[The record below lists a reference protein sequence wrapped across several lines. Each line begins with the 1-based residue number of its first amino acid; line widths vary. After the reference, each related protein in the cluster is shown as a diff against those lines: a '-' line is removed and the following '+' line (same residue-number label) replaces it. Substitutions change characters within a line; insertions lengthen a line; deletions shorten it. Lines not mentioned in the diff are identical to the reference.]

1 MAALDAA
8 IERTLRE
15 PEVVMQSASDPRANL
30 YYRWYLGTMVG
41 DKHLCVVVKVLPA
54 DAFVLTAYLTDQAK
68 KGVQLWPTSE

>member
-8 IERTLRE
+8 IEQTLRQ
-15 PEVVMQSASDPRANL
+15 PEVVVQSASDPQAHL

-54 DAFVLTAYLTDQAK
+54 DAFVVSAYLTDKVK
-68 KGVQLWPTSE
+68 KGEQLWPTSE